1 MKELIK
7 NIIKEELSNH
17 SSENMEV
24 EFAQFMLDGVVDELR
39 KKCVE
44 FFNDIDFMDEQY
56 EVDYDSVDLCRE
68 LESIESIRILK
79 IEESTYHFNLDV
91 MFEHSNEIPRTV
103 GYGRDY
109 LISEIEVK
117 MKKYFNKQVNIYPE
131 TSE

>member
-7 NIIKEELSNH
+7 NIIKEELNNH
-17 SSENMEV
+17 SSENMET
-24 EFAQFMLDGVVDELR
+24 EFVQFMLDGVINDLR
-39 KKCVE
+39 KKCVS
-44 FFNDIDFMDEQY
+44 FFDGIDFTDEQY
-56 EVDYDSVDLCRE
+56 EVDYDSIDLCRE
-68 LESIESIRILK
+68 LESVKSIKVLK

-91 MFEHSNEIPRTV
+91 MFEYSDEIHRTV

-131 TSE
+131 

>member
-7 NIIKEELSNH
+7 NIIKEELNNP

-39 KKCVE
+39 KKCVA

-68 LESIESIRILK
+68 LESIESIRVLK
-79 IEESTYHFNLDV
+79 IEESTYYFNLEV
-91 MFEHSNEIPRTV
+91 VFKYSNEIPRTV

-109 LISEIEVK
+109 LIGDIEVK
-117 MKKYFNKQVNIYPE
+117 MKKYFNKQVNIYVE
-131 TSE
+131 DE